1 MVAGLI
7 PLLLIPLGLWWMLS
21 QRDLFQDGLRSY
33 FWPQAKGRIID
44 REDRSFFGPGLVGG
58 TATGVGLV
66 EYRETG
72 YFYEYEVGLT
82 RYVGDMYCFGVHLD
96 KALARYIVGDRVKVY
111 YNPKNPR
118 EAVLRH
124 GLRSG
129 TMASTIPFVVGMA
142 YLVWLLSASGMTL

>member
-33 FWPQAKGRIID
+33 FWSQAKGRIID
-44 REDRSFFGPGLVGG
+44 REDRSFLGPGLVGTG
-58 TATGVGLV
+58 GTGVGLV

-72 YFYEYEVGLT
+72 HFYEYEVGST
-82 RYVGDMYCFGVHLD
+82 RYVGDRYCFGVYLD

-111 YNPKNPR
+111 HNPKNPK
-118 EAVLRH
+118 ESVLRR
-124 GLRSG
+124 GLRLG
-129 TMASTIPFVVGMA
+129 TMASTIPFVAGIA
-142 YLVWLLSASGMTL
+142 YLIWLLSV